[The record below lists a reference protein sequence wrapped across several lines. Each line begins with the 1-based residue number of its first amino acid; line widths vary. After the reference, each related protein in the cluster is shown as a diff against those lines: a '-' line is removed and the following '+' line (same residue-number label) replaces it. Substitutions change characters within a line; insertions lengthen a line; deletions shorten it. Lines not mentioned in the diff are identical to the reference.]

1 VRPRAVLATVALVVF
16 AGYGVIVGGLYF
28 FQRSLLYVPDRARP
42 SAAATGIAGL
52 SEVTLAT
59 ADGLQLLA
67 WYVAPPPGRPL
78 IVYFHGNGGSIAG
91 RSERVRR
98 FAREGLGMLLLEY
111 RGYGGNPGTP
121 TEAGLF
127 ADARAALYFAQ
138 SQGVE
143 GGRLVLWG
151 ESLGTGV
158 AVAMA
163 SERRV
168 AAVILESPY
177 TTLAAAAQRAY
188 PFVPVD
194 FLLKDRFDSLSR
206 IAHIHAPLLVAH
218 GERDTVVPTDLGR
231 ALFAAAHEPKE
242 SWFAP
247 LGTHTDLSQHGLLDI
262 ALGFIKRWVKPM

>member
-1 VRPRAVLATVALVVF
+1 VLATVTLVVV
-16 AGYGVIVGGLYF
+16 AGYAVIVGGLYL

-42 SAAATGIAGL
+42 DAAATGIAGL

-59 ADGLQLLA
+59 ADGLQLLS

-78 IVYFHGNGGSIAG
+78 VVYFHGNGGSVAG

-98 FAREGLGMLLLEY
+98 LAREGVGILLLEY

-121 TEAGLF
+121 TEAGLV
-127 ADARAALYFAQ
+127 ADARAALDFAK
-138 SQGVE
+138 SQGIDQT
-143 GGRLVLWG
+143 RLVLWG

-163 SERRV
+163 SERKV
-168 AAVILESPY
+168 AAVILEAPY
-177 TTLAAAAQRAY
+177 TTLVAAAQRAY
-188 PFVPVD
+188 PFVPVNL
-194 FLLKDRFDSLSR
+194 LLKDRFESLSR
-206 IAHIHAPLLVAH
+206 IASIHAPLLIAH

-231 ALFAAAHEPKE
+231 ALFAAASEPKE

-262 ALGFIKRWVKPM
+262 ALDFIRRRVP